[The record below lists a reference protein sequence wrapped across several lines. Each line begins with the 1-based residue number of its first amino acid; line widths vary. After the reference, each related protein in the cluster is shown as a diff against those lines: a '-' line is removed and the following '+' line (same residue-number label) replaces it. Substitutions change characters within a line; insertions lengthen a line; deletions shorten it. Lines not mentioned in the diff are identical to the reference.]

1 MLPSKHAENNHAYSL
16 TTDTIYGF
24 AAISIQYIQTVI
36 QPYGRVDEER
46 VKLMT
51 DRTDR
56 ASAPA
61 LESGVA
67 ASADLERVHP
77 SNVTPLPLTVVC
89 LLATCYDSRSCSAL

>member
-1 MLPSKHAENNHAYSL
+1 M
-16 TTDTIYGF
+16 
-24 AAISIQYIQTVI
+24 
-36 QPYGRVDEER
+36 
-46 VKLMT
+46 KLMT